1 MRVLT
6 KWKNS
11 GLCAIGL
18 LAAAVCYAQSQTPAP
33 PPNQPQ
39 VTVGGNATVGASDA
53 AVRVAQEDPAA
64 VKRGGVVFA
73 TDCGGC
79 HGATAKGTNIAP
91 DLIRS
96 TLVEDD
102 EKGSL
107 IGPVLRAPHPKGA
120 SQLNLT
126 DQQILDLASWLRVQV
141 YGASF
146 RQTYVYL
153 NTLVGDP
160 QKGEIYFNAHCA
172 SCHSATGDLAG
183 IGTRYDPPALQARWI
198 TGGGAGRGGRGRGA
212 TTFTDNGSM
221 LADTSPPNI
230 TKSTITVTVT
240 LADGQKFEGVPIS
253 ITDFNVV
260 FKDMSGGYHSYARN
274 GEFPKVE
281 IHNPLEPH
289 SEILK
294 TLNDNDMHDVTAYLV
309 TLK

>member
-1 MRVLT
+1 MLN
-6 KWKNS
+6 KWKN
-11 GLCAIGL
+11 GGVCVIGF
-18 LAAAVCYAQSQTPAP
+18 LAAAVCYAQSQTSEP
-33 PPNQPQ
+33 PK

-64 VKRGGVVFA
+64 VKRGAAVFA

-79 HGATAKGTNIAP
+79 HGATAKGTDIAP

-102 EKGSL
+102 DKGSL
-107 IGPVLRAPHPKGA
+107 IGPVLHAPHPKGA

-153 NTLVGDP
+153 DTLVGDP
-160 QKGEIYFNAHCA
+160 KKGEADFNTRCA
-172 SCHSATGDLAG
+172 SCHAATGDLAG
-183 IGTRYDPPALQARWI
+183 IGTKYDPPALQARWI
-198 TGGGAGRGGRGRGA
+198 TGGGGRGGRGRGA
-212 TTFTDNGSM
+212 AITDNGSM
-221 LADTSPPNI
+221 FADTAPPNV
-230 TKSTITVTVT
+230 TNSTITITVT

-253 ITDFNVV
+253 VTDFNVV
-260 FKDMSGGYHSYARN
+260 FKDMSGAYHSYARN

-281 IHNPLEPH
+281 VHNPLQPH
-289 SEILK
+289 IDILK
-294 TLNDNDMHDVTAYLV
+294 NLNDNDMHDVTAYLV